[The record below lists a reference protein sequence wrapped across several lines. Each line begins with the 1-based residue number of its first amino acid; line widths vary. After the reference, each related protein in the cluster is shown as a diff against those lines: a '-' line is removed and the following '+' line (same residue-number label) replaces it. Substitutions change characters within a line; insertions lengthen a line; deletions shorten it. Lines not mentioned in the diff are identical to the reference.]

1 MEQVDINNLIFGGRR
16 VKKTDL
22 SDIMYDFF
30 FKHFFALLAYVQL
43 ILLLL
48 FLGDALFI
56 DGLFQ
61 LLPPVP

>member
-1 MEQVDINNLIFGGRR
+1 MI
-16 VKKTDL
+16 
-22 SDIMYDFF
+22 FF